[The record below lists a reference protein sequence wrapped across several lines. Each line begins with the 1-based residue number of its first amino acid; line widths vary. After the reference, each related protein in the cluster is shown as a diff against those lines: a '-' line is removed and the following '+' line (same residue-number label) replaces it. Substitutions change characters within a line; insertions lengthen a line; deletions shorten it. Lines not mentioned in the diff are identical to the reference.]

1 MFMLKRVVPAEW
13 LKLRHSHLWIVLI
26 ALPIVSILMGCGNF
40 YMNQGVLQN
49 GWYSL
54 WSQVGLFYG
63 EFFFPVLIA
72 ICCAY
77 LCRLEH
83 SGKNWNMMMT
93 APIPVASIFWA
104 KLFTASMLTAFVQVV
119 FVLLY
124 IIGGTMVGLS
134 LSELPGELFGWLV
147 RGWLAAVT
155 ISSFQLLLSM
165 QIRSFAV
172 PVGIGLGATFLG
184 LGMYVAKA
192 GLFFPHSLLTI
203 GMGVLSPESLPPL
216 QQLTVVIVNLLY
228 TAAFSAGAIYRM
240 RTADVSA

>member
-1 MFMLKRVVPAEW
+1 MLKRAVPAEW

-26 ALPIVSILMGCGNF
+26 ALPIVSVLMGCGNF

-54 WSQVGLFYG
+54 WSQAGLFYG
-63 EFFFPVLIA
+63 EFFLPVLIA

-83 SGKNWNMMMT
+83 SGKNWNMLLT

-104 KLFTASMLTAFVQVV
+104 KLFTAGMLTAFVQVV

-134 LSELPGELFGWLV
+134 LSELPGELYGWLV

-165 QIRSFAV
+165 RIRSFAV
-172 PVGIGLGATFLG
+172 PVGIGLGAAFLG

-203 GMGVLSPESLPPL
+203 GMGVLSPESLPPQ
-216 QQLTVVIVNLLY
+216 QQLTVVIVNLFY
-228 TAAFSAGAIYRM
+228 IAAFSAGAIYRM